1 MLSISLFTII
11 FIFCYQY
18 INLYVILTSKE
29 QNHTFHIIRY
39 VRQERG
45 LFTMSILADDKT
57 NIFGRR
63 LRNLRETVMNKTQKE
78 FSEMLG
84 IPQPSLSAY
93 ESGKNK
99 PTIDNVIL
107 IADKCNVSVDW
118 LCGLDKHNYLNSMG
132 DLVGFL
138 FDLYDANELTFKT
151 EIQNRIDRENPE
163 DGDSGRNLVRLTFY
177 YGDIL
182 QDGKPLFSADVC
194 QALEIVQEMHNELK
208 NYECT
213 QEFYD
218 SRKKEMIERYSAFPL
233 TMFNTSSLTEKER
246 FDRRLAVMRAILDA
260 ETAKNKKDE
269 N

>member
-1 MLSISLFTII
+1 MLSISLFAIF
-11 FIFCYQY
+11 FIFYYQY

-29 QNHTFHIIRY
+29 QNHTFHIIRF

-107 IADKCNVSVDW
+107 IADKIKFENDSLAYFSPISKIDIIMKASV
-118 LCGLDKHNYLNSMG
+118 LRRCLPGSGNCSG
-132 DLVGFL
+132 D
-138 FDLYDANELTFKT
+138 A
-151 EIQNRIDRENPE
+151 
-163 DGDSGRNLVRLTFY
+163 
-177 YGDIL
+177 
-182 QDGKPLFSADVC
+182 
-194 QALEIVQEMHNELK
+194 
-208 NYECT
+208 
-213 QEFYD
+213 
-218 SRKKEMIERYSAFPL
+218 
-233 TMFNTSSLTEKER
+233 
-246 FDRRLAVMRAILDA
+246 
-260 ETAKNKKDE
+260 
-269 N
+269 